1 MHDGGPR
8 RAVAHPYAPTA
19 LERENGQIHMT
30 DGVLT
35 NSPGASVGNVSRL
48 VLASASPRRREL
60 LAQIGMTADVIV
72 PANLDEVPRRNELPA
87 KFARRLSIAKVDK
100 VAADH
105 ADAFVLGADTVVAC
119 GRRILPKTASDSEA
133 HSCLI
138 MLSGRRHRVY
148 GGVTVVS
155 PGGIKRTRVVTTVV
169 SFKPLAKE
177 EIDIYLASGEWQG
190 KTGGYAIQGRAASFV
205 RFISGSYT
213 NVVGLPV
220 FEVAQL
226 LTGLGYKCQ
235 PHQ

>member
-1 MHDGGPR
+1 
-8 RAVAHPYAPTA
+8 
-19 LERENGQIHMT
+19 MT
-30 DGVLT
+30 DDVLT
-35 NSPGASVGNVSRL
+35 SSRGSSVGGMPRL
-48 VLASASPRRREL
+48 VLASASPRRCDL
-60 LAQIGMTADVIV
+60 LIQIGMTADVV
-72 PANLDEVPRRNELPA
+72 MPANVEEAPHKSELPA
-87 KFARRLSIAKVDK
+87 KLARRLSLAKADK
-100 VAADH
+100 VAADY

-119 GRRILPKTASDSEA
+119 GRRILPKAESDSEA
-133 HSCLI
+133 YSCLT

-169 SFKPLAKE
+169 SFKSLSKK

-190 KTGGYAIQGRAASFV
+190 KAGGYAIQGRAASFV

-226 LTGLGYKCQ
+226 LTGLGYK
-235 PHQ
+235 

>member
-1 MHDGGPR
+1 L
-8 RAVAHPYAPTA
+8 ANPYAPTA
-19 LERENGQIHMT
+19 LERVNGQLHMT
-30 DGVLT
+30 DDLLT
-35 NSPGASVGNVSRL
+35 NSRGTPVGGKPRL
-48 VLASASPRRREL
+48 VLASASPRRRDL
-60 LAQIGMTADVIV
+60 LIQIGITADVIV
-72 PANLDEVPRRNELPA
+72 PANVEEAPHRSELPA
-87 KFARRLSIAKVDK
+87 QLARRLSLAKADK
-100 VAADH
+100 VAADY

-119 GRRILPKTASDSEA
+119 GRRVLPKAESDSDA

-155 PGGIKRTRVVTTVV
+155 PEGIKRTRVVTTVV
-169 SFKPLAKE
+169 SFKSLAKK

-190 KTGGYAIQGRAASFV
+190 KAGGYAIQGRAASFV

-226 LTGLGYKCQ
+226 LTGLGYK
-235 PHQ
+235 